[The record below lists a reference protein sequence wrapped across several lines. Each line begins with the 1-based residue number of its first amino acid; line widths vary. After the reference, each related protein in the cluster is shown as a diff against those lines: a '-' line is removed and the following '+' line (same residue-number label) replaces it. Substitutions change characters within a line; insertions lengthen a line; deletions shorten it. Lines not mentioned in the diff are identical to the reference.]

1 MAFSVRPRA
10 LWVRPLL
17 LFASVVLLGSLAF
30 AIANLDRAD
39 ESLPPAFPLPGG
51 GSGAVPFAPSGEQL
65 QVVWQA
71 LIVVLFITAI
81 VASLYAR
88 KTNQKTVW
96 VWELMGYAFGIGVIG
111 GLVIFWPTIIRGLQ
125 SLALP
130 RGSMSSPG
138 PGGTSDP
145 GIIPTSDA
153 FPIAVVVFAV
163 AMIAIYTFALS
174 SQIFPRLMD
183 MMRGT
188 ES

>member
-65 QVVWQA
+65 QAVWQA
-71 LIVVLFITAI
+71 LIAVLFITAI

-88 KTNQKTVW
+88 KTHQKTVW

-111 GLVIFWPTIIRGLQ
+111 GLLVFLPTIIRGLQ

-130 RGSMSSPG
+130 RGSTSSPG
-138 PGGTSDP
+138 PRGTSDP
-145 GIIPTSDA
+145 RIIPTRA
-153 FPIAVVVFAV
+153 ALPLAAVPFA
-163 AMIAIYTFALS
+163 IPGS
-174 SQIFPRLMD
+174 
-183 MMRGT
+183 
-188 ES
+188 

>member
-10 LWVRPLL
+10 LWLRPLL

-111 GLVIFWPTIIRGLQ
+111 GRVSLCPTIIRGLQ

-130 RGSMSSPG
+130 RGLTHSPG
-138 PGGTSDP
+138 PRGPSGR
-145 GIIPTSDA
+145 GIIPPGRA
-153 FPIAVVVFAV
+153 RPGA
-163 AMIAIYTFALS
+163 
-174 SQIFPRLMD
+174 
-183 MMRGT
+183 G
-188 ES
+188 